1 MHSVKRVAYTM
12 RMKLNDYFVR
22 HGQKSALARVIGVP
36 AILVTQWSLGQ
47 RPVPIA
53 RCKAIEIA
61 TEGAVTRRDLRP
73 DDWQKIWPEL
83 ADLEPNTPHPSAT
96 RPPAATES
104 VAVQGGANA

>member
-53 RCKAIEIA
+53 RCKAIEDA
-61 TEGAVTRRDLRP
+61 TAGAVTRRDLRP
-73 DDWQKIWPEL
+73 DDWHEIWPEL
-83 ADLEPNTPHPSAT
+83 ADSEEKQPSPSAARSSAAINSVAT
-96 RPPAATES
+96 PAA
-104 VAVQGGANA
+104 

>member
-1 MHSVKRVAYTM
+1 M

-53 RCKAIEIA
+53 RCKSIEDA
-61 TEGAVTRRDLRP
+61 TAGAVTRRDLRP
-73 DDWQKIWPEL
+73 DDWHRIWPEL
-83 ADLEPNTPHPSAT
+83 ITAEHPA
-96 RPPAATES
+96 PVEAKAA
-104 VAVQGGANA
+104 

>member
-1 MHSVKRVAYTM
+1 M

-53 RCKAIEIA
+53 RCKAIEDA
-61 TEGAVTRRDLRP
+61 TDGAVTRRDLRP
-73 DDWQKIWPEL
+73 DDWHEIWPEL
-83 ADLEPNTPHPSAT
+83 VISEPNQALPSAS

-104 VAVQGGANA
+104 VANQGA